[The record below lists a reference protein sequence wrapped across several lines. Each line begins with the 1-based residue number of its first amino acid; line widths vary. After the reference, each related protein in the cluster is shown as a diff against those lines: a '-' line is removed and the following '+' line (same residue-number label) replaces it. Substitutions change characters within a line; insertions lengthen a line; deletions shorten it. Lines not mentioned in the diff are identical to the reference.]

1 MRARLKPLAE
11 QVIVITGASSGIGLA
26 VARKAADAGAAVVLT
41 ARDERALQQVTDE
54 LGAAGGRVHAVIGD
68 PGTPEGAERIGR
80 AAAARF
86 GNFDAWIDA
95 DGGLESLPH
104 AAEASLQHFRG
115 RDGAGAVVGFGTQIN
130 RAARQELKRR
140 ADAVAGT
147 LIRLPSD
154 WRHDSPAD
162 AVAAAA
168 LHASAHPMGRMDVGR
183 GGRGLTT
190 LTRAQKHRGV
200 LLGVGI
206 LALAA
211 GAVWLGRA
219 RIAGAAR
226 PVIGKALRHGVVQAA
241 RRRPLQAARLAVR
254 HPRQALKLARA
265 ALR

>member
-26 VARKAADAGAAVVLT
+26 AARKAVEAGAAVVLT
-41 ARDERALQQVTDE
+41 SRDERALQQAYAD
-54 LGAAGGRVHAVIGD
+54 LSAAGGRIHSVVGD
-68 PGTPEGAERIGR
+68 PGTRDGAERIGR

-86 GNFDAWIDA
+86 GHFDTWIDA
-95 DGGLESLPH
+95 DGGLDSLPH
-104 AAEASLQHFRG
+104 AAEAALQHFRG
-115 RDGAGAVVGFGTQIN
+115 REGAGAVVGFGTQIP
-130 RAARQELKRR
+130 RSARLELKRR
-140 ADAVAGT
+140 AGSVAGT

-168 LHASAHPMGRMDVGR
+168 LHASVHPMGRMDVGR
-183 GGRGLTT
+183 GGRRLTT
-190 LTRAQKHRGV
+190 FTEAQKHRGV
-200 LLGVGI
+200 LLGVGV

-211 GAVWLGRA
+211 GAVWLGRR

-226 PVIGKALRHGVVQAA
+226 PVIGKALRHGAVQAA
-241 RRRPLQAARLAVR
+241 RRRPLQAARLAIR